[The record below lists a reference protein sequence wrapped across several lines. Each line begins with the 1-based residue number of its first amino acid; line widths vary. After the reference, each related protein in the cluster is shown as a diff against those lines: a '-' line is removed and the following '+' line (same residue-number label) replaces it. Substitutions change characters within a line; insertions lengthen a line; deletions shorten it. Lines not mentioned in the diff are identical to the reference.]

1 MSEDDCQTWPISKV
15 LYERSSAYSDL
26 AAADGNTVLVL
37 FEADDYSKLLL
48 ARFNLAWLTADTAGS
63 GTVSH

>member
-15 LYERSSAYSDL
+15 LYEGSSAYSDL
-26 AAADGNTVLVL
+26 ALADDDTILIF

-48 ARFNLAWLTADTAGS
+48 ARFNLAWLTAGNA
-63 GTVSH
+63 SH